1 MKKTVEKIIERII
14 VFDDIMDMLKR
25 SKDVIIPK
33 SREHLIDLTFEDAV
47 NGRVEVAYDSGEK
60 CRVVEATIVKAK
72 NGAVVNY
79 PEAYMRRREP
89 NCMVIADQRPT
100 DKPKFEDRYG
110 YSFAELRTE
119 TLNWLADRELIVMPF
134 TAGSVIDP
142 ALAYP
147 ALLIVPRNAGFF
159 AAALAD
165 LQGFIPRDLI
175 PVDFTPQAVL
185 FVAPPFRH
193 THFDGK
199 QVVVHNRLEQMHEI
213 FAYNLYP
220 GPSAKKGIYSML
232 LNIGERE
239 GWTTIHASSVEV
251 ITPYDNVVTVLHEGA
266 SGGGKS
272 EMLEAIHREPDGR
285 VKFATNIVTDESF
298 YLEMNDTCELH
309 PITDDMALCHSSLQD
324 NSGKLVIQDAEA
336 GWFWRVDHIKQYGT
350 SPLTERLTVHPKGP
364 LIFLNIEGRPDATC
378 LIWEHVMDTETK
390 RCPNPRVVMPRKY
403 VPEVVKTAVRV
414 DIRSFGV
421 RVPVCTKE
429 NPSYGIMGFLQILP
443 PALAWLW
450 RLVAP
455 RGHGNPS
462 IVDTSGGMKSEGV
475 GSYWPFATGRMVDQ
489 ANLLLTQI
497 QNTPNTKYVLIP
509 NQHVGVYKVGFMTEW
524 LSREYLARK
533 GNFNFKE
540 HQISPARCTLLGYAL
555 ESLKVDGS
563 EIPKSLLKTHLQLE
577 VGKEGYDAGARILE
591 DFFREELQK
600 YLHPDLLPLGREI
613 IEAYLNGADVRTLEE
628 ML

>member
-1 MKKTVEKIIERII
+1 MKQILEKLVIPAE
-14 VFDDIMDMLKR
+14 LKDLLTHC
-25 SKDVIIPK
+25 KGLVVPK
-33 SREHLIDLTFEDAV
+33 SREHLIELTFEDAV

-60 CRVVEATIVKAK
+60 CRVVEATVVKAK

-89 NCMVIADQRPT
+89 NCMAIADDRPT
-100 DKPKFEDRYG
+100 DKPRFKDKYG
-110 YSFAELRTE
+110 YEFAELRTE
-119 TLNWLADRELIVMPF
+119 TLEWLKSRELIVMPF
-134 TAGSVIDP
+134 TAGSVIDTQF
-142 ALAYP
+142 AYP

-165 LQGFIPRDLI
+165 LQGFLPIEQIEPN
-175 PVDFTPQAVL
+175 FTPEAVL

-193 THFDGK
+193 THFSGK
-199 QVVVHNRLEQMHEI
+199 QVVVHNRLERMHEI

-272 EMLEAIHREPDGR
+272 EMLEPIHREPDGR
-285 VKFATNIVTDESF
+285 VKFATNTITNEDF

-309 PITDDMALCHSSLQD
+309 PITDDMAICHYDLQD
-324 NSGKLVIQDAEA
+324 PKSGKLVIQDAEA
-336 GWFWRVDHIKQYGT
+336 GWFWRVDHILQYGT
-350 SPLTERLTVHPKGP
+350 APQTERLTIHPQGQ
-364 LIFLNIEGRPDATC
+364 LIFLNIVGRPDATC
-378 LIWEHVMDTETK
+378 LIWEHTMDTETK
-390 RCPNPRVVMPRKY
+390 RCPNPRVVMPREY
-403 VPEVVKTAVRV
+403 VPDVVKRSAKV
-414 DIRSFGV
+414 DVRSFGV

-429 NPSYGIMGFLQILP
+429 NPSYGIMGFLHLLP
-443 PALAWLW
+443 PALAWIW

-462 IVDTSGGMKSEGV
+462 ILDSEGMNSEGV

-497 QNTPNTKYVLIP
+497 QSTPNTRYVLIP
-509 NQHVGVYKVGFMTEW
+509 NQHVGAYKVGFMTEW
-524 LSREYLARK
+524 LGREYLARK

-540 HQISPARCTLLGYAL
+540 NQISPARCTLLGYCL
-555 ESLKVDGS
+555 ESIKVDGS
-563 EIPKSLLKTHLQLE
+563 ELPKSLLKTHLQLE
-577 VGKEGYDAGARILE
+577 VGKEGYDAGAKILE
-591 DFFREELQK
+591 DFFKAELQK
-600 YLHPDLLPLGREI
+600 FLHPDLLPLGRQI
-613 IEAYLNGADVRTLEE
+613 IEAYLSGADVKELEA
-628 ML
+628 LL

>member
-1 MKKTVEKIIERII
+1 MKRILEKLAIPADVKEMLRNGKGI
-14 VFDDIMDMLKR
+14 VVPR
-25 SKDVIIPK
+25 N
-33 SREHLIDLTFEDAV
+33 REHLIDLTYEGAV
-47 NGRVEVAYDSGEK
+47 NGEVEVAYDAGEK
-60 CRVVEATIVKAK
+60 CRVVEATVMKAK

-79 PEAYMRRREP
+79 PEAYMRRRDP
-89 NCMVIADQRPT
+89 NCMAIADDKPT
-100 DKPKFEDRYG
+100 DKPRFRDKYG
-110 YSFAELRTE
+110 YEFSGLRTE
-119 TLNWLADRELIVMPF
+119 TLKWLGERELIVMPF
-134 TAGSVIDP
+134 TAGSAID
-142 ALAYP
+142 LTLSYP
-147 ALLIVPRNAGFF
+147 ALLIAPKNAGFF

-165 LQGFIPRDLI
+165 LQGFIPAERI
-175 PVDFTPQAVL
+175 PADFTPQAIL

-193 THFDGK
+193 THFNGK
-199 QVVVHNRLEQMHEI
+199 QVVVHNRLDKMHEI

-251 ITPYDNVVTVLHEGA
+251 ITPYDNVLTMLHEGA

-285 VKFATNIVTDESF
+285 VKVSTNSITQEAY
-298 YLEMNDTCELH
+298 YLELNDSCELH

-324 NSGKLVIQDAEA
+324 GSGKLVIQDAET
-336 GWFWRVDHIKQYGT
+336 GWFWRVDHITQYGT
-350 SPLTERLTVHPKGP
+350 APLTERLTIHPQGP
-364 LIFLNIEGRPDATC
+364 LIFLNMMGRPDATC
-378 LIWEHVMDTETK
+378 LIWEHTMDTETK
-390 RCPNPRVVMPRKY
+390 RCPNPRVVMPRDY
-403 VPEVVKTAVRV
+403 VPGVVKRSARV

-429 NPSYGIMGFLQILP
+429 NPSYGIMGFLHLLP

-462 IVDTSGGMKSEGV
+462 ILDTDGMHSEGV

-497 QNTPNTKYVLIP
+497 QNTPNTRYVLIP
-509 NQHVGVYKVGFMTEW
+509 NQHVGAHKVGFMTEW
-524 LSREYLARK
+524 LDREYLARK

-540 HQISPARCTLLGYAL
+540 HQISPARCTLLGYCL
-555 ESLKVDGS
+555 ESIKVDGS
-563 EIPKSLLKTHLQLE
+563 ELPKSLLKTHLQPE
-577 VGKEGYDAGARILE
+577 VGLEGYDAGAKILE
-591 DFFREELQK
+591 DFFKEELQK
-600 YLHPDLLPLGREI
+600 FLHPDLLPLGRQI
-613 IEAYLNGADVRTLEE
+613 IEAYLNGASVDELAAQ
-628 ML
+628 L